1 MTTLAELGSPFAKGR
16 VAEAYPWCPGQMLKL
31 FRSGISAD
39 AIAAEGRNQAAAYAL
54 GIPVPKPG
62 EVVPVG
68 DRWGLVMERIEGPT
82 MMDQV
87 MQDGNCLL
95 ASARSL
101 ADQHVALH
109 RYRAPASF
117 SPLAAVLQ
125 RKIARSARLSVAERA
140 AACAALAAM
149 PTGDTL
155 CHGDF
160 HPGNILLSPAG
171 PVLIDWSDAS
181 CGPPMADV
189 ARTALLFAGH
199 IALNAANPA
208 AQAPMIAYRDAY
220 LERRLAAP
228 DSDPAEFHRWFPI
241 LAAARLAEGIDEQLA
256 WLHEQVRLGL
266 SSAE

>member
-16 VAEAYPWCPGQMLKL
+16 VAEAYSWQPGQIVKL
-31 FRSGISAD
+31 FRIGTSAD
-39 AIAAEGRNQAAAYAL
+39 AVAAEGRKQAAAHSL
-54 GIPVPKPG
+54 GIPVPRLG
-62 EVVPVG
+62 EVVRIG

-82 MMDQV
+82 MMDQI
-87 MQDGNCLL
+87 MQDGSCLL
-95 ASARSL
+95 ASAQSL

-109 RYRAPASF
+109 RHRAPAGLPS
-117 SPLAAVLQ
+117 LAEELR
-125 RKIARSARLSVAERA
+125 RKIARTGRLSPDERA

-199 IALNAANPA
+199 IALNATNPA

-228 DSDPAEFHRWFPI
+228 DSDPAEFRRWLPI
-241 LAAARLAEGIDEQLA
+241 LAAARLAEGIAEQLG
-256 WLHEQVRLGL
+256 WLHEQVRVG
-266 SSAE
+266 SSTV